1 MVNKKYK
8 IWIKTSSDEILQN
21 IINNY
26 DLEVN
31 FYYSYT
37 IITGFYLKIATQK
50 MQLTQNF

>member
-8 IWIKTSSDEILQN
+8 IWIKTSFDENLQN

-37 IITGFYLKIATQK
+37 IITGFSIKIVNK
-50 MQLTQNF
+50 KCN